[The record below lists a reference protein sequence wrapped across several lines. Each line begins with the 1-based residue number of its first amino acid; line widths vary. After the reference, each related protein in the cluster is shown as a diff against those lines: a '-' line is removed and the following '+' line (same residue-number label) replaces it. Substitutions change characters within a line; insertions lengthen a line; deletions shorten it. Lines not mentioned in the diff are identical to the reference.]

1 MSVVVVV
8 VIVIDVAVVNPRNL
22 PEILLTLSSWWVG
35 HLPQETNTIPNTNN
49 LTPAPQLLLGIMLV
63 FYFTRI

>member
-35 HLPQETNTIPNTNN
+35 HLPPGN
-49 LTPAPQLLLGIMLV
+49 
-63 FYFTRI
+63 